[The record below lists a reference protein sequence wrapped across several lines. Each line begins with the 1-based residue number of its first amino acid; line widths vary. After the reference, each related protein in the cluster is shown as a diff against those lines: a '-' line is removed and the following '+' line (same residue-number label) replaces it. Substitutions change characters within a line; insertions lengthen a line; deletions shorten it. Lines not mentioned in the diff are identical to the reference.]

1 MLIQSSFHKVE
12 KLTSIRSGE
21 IKLGQELGVQK
32 NDVLSY
38 EELLSILNNESAHY
52 VILGIA
58 EDIGVRANYGKAGA
72 DKAFDT
78 FLSYF
83 VNVQKNQFL
92 SIENVF
98 LLGEIFVS
106 DIQNASQGKTDIDE
120 LRDLCAQI
128 DARVFPVIQAIVQ
141 SSKTPIIIG
150 GGHNNAYGNIKGTS
164 LALNKKVDILN
175 IDPHADFRAEE
186 GRHSGN
192 GFRYAYTQYYIEK
205 YGVWGLHENYNNQ
218 FIFDSFSQKSN
229 LFFESFDNLL
239 RDTAISFDQFLGK
252 FSNELGLELDLDS
265 IKNMPTS
272 ARTPVGFT
280 EEEVIQFIY
289 EISKVKRVLYYHL
302 TEGSPDEANAYKVG
316 KFLSY
321 LVTSILKN
329 KVK

>member
-21 IKLGQELGVQK
+21 IKLGQELSLQK
-32 NDVLSY
+32 NDVLNQ
-38 EELLSILNNESAHY
+38 EELLSILNNKSAQF

-83 VNVQKNQFL
+83 VNVQKNHFL

-106 DIQNASQGKTDIDE
+106 DIQNASQSETDIKK
-120 LRDLCAQI
+120 LRELCAQI
-128 DARVFPVIQAIVQ
+128 DIRVYPVIQAIVH
-141 SSKTPIIIG
+141 SGKTPILIG
-150 GGHNNAYGNIKGTS
+150 GGHNNAYGNVKGTS
-164 LALNKKVDILN
+164 LALNRKIDILN
-175 IDPHADFRAEE
+175 IDPHADFRLEE

-192 GFRYAYTQYYIEK
+192 GFRYAHSQNYLDK

-218 FIFDSFSQKSN
+218 FILDRFSQNPN
-229 LFFESFDNLL
+229 LFFESFDNML
-239 RDTAISFDQFLGK
+239 RDAAISLDQFLGK
-252 FSNELGLELDLDS
+252 FSNEIGLELDLDS

-272 ARTPVGFT
+272 AKTPVGFT
-280 EEEVIQFIY
+280 EEEVIQLVY
-289 EISKVKRVLYYHL
+289 KVSTLKRVLYYHL
-302 TEGSPDEANAYKVG
+302 TEGSPDEANAYMVG
-316 KFLSY
+316 KFLTY
-321 LVTSILKN
+321 LVTSILKIR
-329 KVK
+329 